1 MLCSNV
7 ETGIGCFAS
16 SIPSLRHYFHAN
28 ADGSTDPH
36 SKRHVTSSKLITGNS
51 SRSRGGLDS
60 KNIGFSLTSVSH
72 ARKQDDWERLQDGHS
87 EEGILPTDTRGI
99 YAERSYRVESER
111 V

>member
-28 ADGSTDPH
+28 ADGSTNPH
-36 SKRHVTSSKLITGNS
+36 SKQHITSSKLTGNS
-51 SRSRGGLDS
+51 SRSRNGHDN

-72 ARKQDDWERLQDGHS
+72 ARKQDDWGRLQDGHS
-87 EEGILPTDTRGI
+87 EEGILPTESRRI